1 MFAIL
6 ALAFISIFSCG
17 SYILHLSYLHSYKKE
32 FKSFIKS
39 DRVNTA
45 KQTITIAAK
54 QLYVNSS
61 NIIWKDEYQEMII
74 NGVLYDVLD
83 IKINHSSALITL
95 VSDKQELE
103 LKKQFA
109 SLYDFSKNKKEPC
122 PVLKSFFSLKSVLN
136 SSDFEFKNYVS
147 HLTETYLD
155 SIYKTVTLYYS
166 QETPPPNFI
175 S

>member
-1 MFAIL
+1 M
-6 ALAFISIFSCG
+6 
-17 SYILHLSYLHSYKKE
+17 HLSYLHSYKKE

-39 DRVNTA
+39 NRVSTA
-45 KQTITIAAK
+45 KQTITMAAK

-61 NIIWKDEYQEMII
+61 NITWEDENQEMII

-83 IKINHSSALITL
+83 IKMNYSTALITL

-136 SSDFEFKNYVS
+136 SSDFEFKNHVS
-147 HLTETYLD
+147 QMAKTYLD
-155 SIYKTVTLYYS
+155 SIFKTVTVYYS
-166 QETPPPNFI
+166 QETPPPNLLVNPH

>member
-1 MFAIL
+1 M
-6 ALAFISIFSCG
+6 
-17 SYILHLSYLHSYKKE
+17 HLSYLHSYKKE

-61 NIIWKDEYQEMII
+61 NIIWEDENQEMII

-83 IKINHSSALITL
+83 IKMNYSTALITL

-109 SLYDFSKNKKEPC
+109 SLYDFSKNKKEPY

-136 SSDFEFKNYVS
+136 SSNFEFRNHVAQM
-147 HLTETYLD
+147 TETFLD
-155 SIYKTVTLYYS
+155 SIYKTVTVYYS
-166 QETPPPNFI
+166 QETPPPNLLVNPH